1 MKKKLLL
8 MLNPHAG
15 KAEVKNKLLD
25 IVDLFVK
32 AGYDVTVRP
41 TQRRLEIP
49 DILRDEAAQFDLVV
63 CCGGDGTL
71 NETISGLMQNGQKR
85 TIGYIPT
92 GTVNDFATSLH
103 LSKNMLVAAE
113 TIIKGFPFSCD
124 VGQFGDRYF
133 SYVAAFGAFTEV
145 SYQTPQEFKN
155 FLGRTAYILE
165 GVKRLANLAS
175 YHVRFDYDDEVIE
188 DDFLLGLITNSYSVG
203 GFRFISQDRIS
214 MCDGKME
221 VLLVKTPHTLSERF
235 AIVNALLHQRID
247 PEVMYFFN
255 ASKVKVHTLHEIAW
269 TLDGEYGGSWTD
281 VEVASV
287 KQAVDILVDTKVK

>member
-85 TIGYIPT
+85 TIG
-92 GTVNDFATSLH
+92 
-103 LSKNMLVAAE
+103 
-113 TIIKGFPFSCD
+113 
-124 VGQFGDRYF
+124 
-133 SYVAAFGAFTEV
+133 
-145 SYQTPQEFKN
+145 
-155 FLGRTAYILE
+155 
-165 GVKRLANLAS
+165 
-175 YHVRFDYDDEVIE
+175 
-188 DDFLLGLITNSYSVG
+188 
-203 GFRFISQDRIS
+203 
-214 MCDGKME
+214 
-221 VLLVKTPHTLSERF
+221 
-235 AIVNALLHQRID
+235 
-247 PEVMYFFN
+247 
-255 ASKVKVHTLHEIAW
+255 
-269 TLDGEYGGSWTD
+269 
-281 VEVASV
+281 
-287 KQAVDILVDTKVK
+287 